1 MEQHDGSL
9 VLVVYAVA
17 SFYLVVSVLASA
29 LIGCIFG
36 EQAGGACHGHS
47 RCVLARS
54 FCCRTVRS
62 KEPFRVMRYIPA
74 TTGRLG
80 VQARY
85 HGDAIA

>member
-36 EQAGGACHGHS
+36 EQAGVLAMGIAGAFLFALFVAG
-47 RCVLARS
+47 RCVRKS
-54 FCCRTVRS
+54 HS
-62 KEPFRVMRYIPA
+62 
-74 TTGRLG
+74 G
-80 VQARY
+80 
-85 HGDAIA
+85 

>member
-36 EQAGGACHGHS
+36 EQAG
-47 RCVLARS
+47 VLAMGIAGAFLLALFVAGLCVRRS
-54 FCCRTVRS
+54 HS
-62 KEPFRVMRYIPA
+62 
-74 TTGRLG
+74 G
-80 VQARY
+80 
-85 HGDAIA
+85 